1 MKCKYERKTMF
12 FRNEL
17 KLFFRVKI
25 VFALYLSHDVAP

>member
-1 MKCKYERKTMF
+1 MREKCVRICF